1 MSRKKTLFFG
11 SGTAIVTPFSQGE
24 VDYEAF
30 GELIDFQLS
39 SGTDAII
46 VLGTTGEASTV
57 YENERSEII
66 SFAKKKINKKVP
78 LIVGT
83 GNPATSVAIRYSKNA
98 QEMGADGCLVVTP
111 YYNKATERGL
121 YEHYEAIAKSVSIP
135 IIMYNVPSRTGVNIP
150 LSVYGKLKD
159 VENIVGIKE
168 ASGNIGYV
176 QELISLYGDYYDIYS
191 GCDDLILPTL
201 ALGGKG
207 VVSVVSNIVP
217 SYVHQLCK
225 EFETGNIEKSRELQL
240 FLSPLI
246 KEMFQEVNPIPI
258 KTALYIMGMCK
269 NQFRLPMCKSARE
282 NEIRA
287 ILQGYALIK

>member
-11 SGTAIVTPFSQGE
+11 SGTAIVTPFSNGGI
-24 VDYEAF
+24 DYEAF

-46 VLGTTGEASTV
+46 VLGTTGEASTI

-66 SFAKKKINKKVP
+66 SFAKKKINKKAP

-83 GNPATSVAIRYSKNA
+83 GNPATSVAVRYSKNA

-111 YYNKATERGL
+111 YYNKAPETGL
-121 YEHYEAIAKSVSIP
+121 CEHFTAIAESVDIP

-150 LSVYGKLKD
+150 LSVYEKLKD
-159 VENIVGIKE
+159 VENIVGVKE

-176 QELISLYGDYYDIYS
+176 QELIALYGDCYDVYS

-201 ALGGKG
+201 ALGGQG
-207 VVSVVSNIVP
+207 VISVVSNIVP

-225 EFETGNIEKSRELQL
+225 EFKAGNIEKCIS
-240 FLSPLI
+240 
-246 KEMFQEVNPIPI
+246 
-258 KTALYIMGMCK
+258 K
-269 NQFRLPMCKSARE
+269 NDGNIVGKLNF
-282 NEIRA
+282 I
-287 ILQGYALIK
+287 